1 MNLKSMFELRI
12 PEILM
17 CSDTYLRPIYC
28 LWRLRHWHCQNLRQH
43 LSDWS
48 TISILKN
55 KFRPCRKLVKRSQKP
70 WYKFSSYG
78 NLFGNPSK
86 VNQVQTKRQREGKF
100 ALSTWVEIAI
110 FSCIQTSVLW
120 VLRLWLKPELTA
132 SAATTP
138 HFPQPPSI
146 LDLWTYTYITGF
158 LGWDFLVSIT
168 T

>member
-1 MNLKSMFELRI
+1 MNLKSVFELRV

-17 CSDTYLRPIYC
+17 CSDTYLRPMYC

-70 WYKFSSYG
+70 WYKVSSYG
-78 NLFGNPSK
+78 NLLSK
-86 VNQVQTKRQREGKF
+86 QSESGPNKKAEGGQICSLYLSWDSHLLLYSDICTLGSQALTQTRTYSISCHHSP
-100 ALSTWVEIAI
+100 LSPT
-110 FSCIQTSVLW
+110 
-120 VLRLWLKPELTA
+120 
-132 SAATTP
+132 
-138 HFPQPPSI
+138 PSI
-146 LDLWTYTYITGF
+146 LGLWTYTYITGF